1 MSVAARCGDDGDAS
15 MGENVVLSALRTRH
29 LRVVGRC
36 LSVAHLPLISLALSL
51 VEFDGAG
58 FEVFDG
64 LVKEMGVRGQPRVLH
79 NEAEIS
85 TALRVWLQHDA
96 Q

>member
-1 MSVAARCGDDGDAS
+1 MRVAARCGDGDAS
-15 MGENVVLSALRTRH
+15 MGENVILSALRTRH
-29 LRVVGRC
+29 LRVVGGC

-58 FEVFDG
+58 FDVFDA
-64 LVKEMGVRGQPRVLH
+64 LVKEMGVWGQPRVLH
-79 NEAEIS
+79 DKFEVS
-85 TALRVWLQHDA
+85 TALRIWLQHDA